1 MELSDYMEQS
11 QVGLALEGVTVDY
24 GAAKP
29 ALDNVTVSL
38 KGGRIVGLL
47 GANGAGKTT
56 FINACAGVRTATS
69 GKVMLRG
76 GQVGWCAQQLMIDW
90 FVSIRTNVWMG
101 ACLAGLTG
109 GEAWD
114 RADAALKS
122 VGLDGERV
130 QETPEILSGG
140 QQQRLMIA
148 RVLAMDPKI
157 MLLDE
162 PTVGLDLGHIN
173 RLARAVRAARDE
185 GALVVISSHDFTAI
199 EPLIDD
205 VLLLDRGT
213 MRFLGPKADFVSR
226 FAQRE
231 EISIE
236 LAEPLP
242 GGLVQSFAS
251 EIDVVVGDGGRNLT
265 ITAPVGT
272 ALGELLR
279 VIEADGGVVRDVVR
293 RGVTLGEAF
302 MAAIEQDNG
311 SR

>member
-1 MELSDYMEQS
+1 
-11 QVGLALEGVTVDY
+11 
-24 GAAKP
+24 
-29 ALDNVTVSL
+29 
-38 KGGRIVGLL
+38 
-47 GANGAGKTT
+47 
-56 FINACAGVRTATS
+56 
-69 GKVMLRG
+69 
-76 GQVGWCAQQLMIDW
+76 MIDW
-90 FVSIRTNVWMG
+90 IVSIRTNVWMG
-101 ACLAGLTG
+101 ARLAGLA
-109 GEAWD
+109 GEAAWD
-114 RADAALKS
+114 RADTALKS

-148 RVLAMDPKI
+148 RVLAMDPRI

-162 PTVGLDLGHIN
+162 PTVGLDPGHIN
-173 RLARAVRAARDE
+173 RLAQVVRTARDE
-185 GALVVISSHDFTAI
+185 GALVVISSHDFTAV

-213 MRFLGPKADFVSR
+213 MRFLGPRADFVSR

-242 GGLVQSFAS
+242 GGLVPSFAS
-251 EIDVVVGDGGRNLT
+251 EIDVVAGDDGRNLT
-265 ITAPVGT
+265 ITAPVGA

-302 MAAIEQDNG
+302 MAAIEQDHE